1 MQNKLFVRNL
11 SFNTNET
18 DLSGLFSPFG
28 DVVSARLATDRDTGR
43 SRGFGF
49 VEMNN
54 IQSAQDAIQG
64 LDNSEF
70 KGRVIQV
77 QVSEARDRK
86 PQMAYAGRGY

>member
-1 MQNKLFVRNL
+1 MDNKLFVRNL
-11 SFNTNET
+11 SFNINET
-18 DLSGLFSPFG
+18 DLSGLFSSFG
-28 DVVSARLATDRDTGR
+28 DVLSARLATDRDTGR

-54 IQSAQDAIQG
+54 NQSAQDAIQG

-70 KGRVIQV
+70 RGRVIQV
-77 QVSEARDRK
+77 QVSESRERK